1 MSSGDQSRID
11 EFFEDKTDSEKKR
24 QNKVSSH
31 PKKADLNTS
40 QNSKETSSGRQVGK
54 KAESGEQKILQNLP
68 NSKILPPPDGKEI
81 YLLDIQYSG
90 NKNKAVLTFVD
101 PISGQLFQWI
111 DQTGHRPY
119 LLTTLKPD
127 EIMQVDRVASSKN
140 FVGIES
146 VTRTNLLLFQERK
159 YSRIIGSNP
168 LAIGGRQDS
177 FRQLIGPAY
186 EADIRYHLN
195 YICDR
200 AITPASFFEF
210 RDNKPHER
218 TMQIDEE
225 IQNAL
230 EKAFEN
236 EEKEEKDLL
245 QEYMPL
251 LFSPMP
257 DVLRASFDIEV
268 ASDEGRMPNVVEAE
282 QAIISIALTDTLG
295 NRVVWVLLRKKKSG
309 LLLKQDVIIRV
320 FHNEKELIRDF
331 FSIISRYP
339 IVVTFNGD
347 NFDIPYLIRRAMRLE
362 FSEQEIPFEIKN
374 KEGYC
379 KSGAVHLDLYQFFK
393 QAAIKVYAFGNAY
406 DSASLDE
413 LSSALLGKQ
422 KIEFEGTIENLT
434 LDKLLEYNLR
444 DAELTLELTRFN
456 NNLVMDLIWTLMRIT
471 KMPMHD
477 FIRNTVSTWIRN
489 WFIFEHRKKKLLIPN
504 RSDILS
510 LKGSASTTAMIK
522 GKKYQGAIV
531 ITPKAGIWWN
541 VHVMDFASLYPSLI
555 KVRNL
560 SYETINCPHQDCQEN
575 VVPGTTHWVCTKKQG
590 FMSALVGFI
599 RDVRVNWFKPKT
611 KDSSLPK
618 RVRNQ
623 YNVIQASLKVLIN
636 AAYGVFGAEYFSF
649 YCPPVAESTA
659 ALARFA
665 ISKTKEYCE
674 NVLGLEVIYGDTDS
688 VFLLNPS
695 DEAVEELKKW
705 SRKELQ
711 VDLGTDYV
719 FRYVVLSERK
729 KNYFGVTNDGKI
741 IVKGLLGKKR
751 NTPPMVRKAFQR
763 VLNTLRNI
771 HSEKDF
777 ETARAKIIS
786 EIRIL
791 IKKIK
796 SFDFDIEEIAISQTV
811 SQSLK
816 NYKAWTPVLQAIAQL
831 FSDEDTTRQ
840 LGEGSTIF
848 FVPVRPFRFNV
859 NTEAIP
865 KQYQGTQ
872 TCSVKPIERV
882 KKRDEIDTEKIIEHV
897 RSTFSQILETLEISW
912 DEIQGVQSIDQFFD

>member
-1 MSSGDQSRID
+1 
-11 EFFEDKTDSEKKR
+11 
-24 QNKVSSH
+24 
-31 PKKADLNTS
+31 
-40 QNSKETSSGRQVGK
+40 
-54 KAESGEQKILQNLP
+54 
-68 NSKILPPPDGKEI
+68 
-81 YLLDIQYSG
+81 
-90 NKNKAVLTFVD
+90 
-101 PISGQLFQWI
+101 
-111 DQTGHRPY
+111 
-119 LLTTLKPD
+119 
-127 EIMQVDRVASSKN
+127 
-140 FVGIES
+140 
-146 VTRTNLLLFQERK
+146 
-159 YSRIIGSNP
+159 
-168 LAIGGRQDS
+168 
-177 FRQLIGPAY
+177 
-186 EADIRYHLN
+186 
-195 YICDR
+195 
-200 AITPASFFEF
+200 
-210 RDNKPHER
+210 
-218 TMQIDEE
+218 
-225 IQNAL
+225 
-230 EKAFEN
+230 
-236 EEKEEKDLL
+236 
-245 QEYMPL
+245 
-251 LFSPMP
+251 
-257 DVLRASFDIEV
+257 
-268 ASDEGRMPNVVEAE
+268 MPNVVGAE
-282 QAIISIALTDTLG
+282 QTIISIALTDTLG
-295 NRVVWVLLRKKKSG
+295 NKIAWVLLRKKENS
-309 LLLKQDVIIRV
+309 LSLNDNVVIRT
-320 FHNEKELIRDF
+320 FHSERELIRDF

-347 NFDIPYLIRRAMRLE
+347 NFDIPYLIRRALKLDLGE
-362 FSEQEIPFEIKN
+362 NEIPFEIKN

-379 KSGAVHLDLYQFFK
+379 KNGAVHLDLYQFFK

-413 LSSALLGKQ
+413 LSTVLLGKQ
-422 KIEFEGTIENLT
+422 KIEFEGTIEGLA
-434 LDKLLEYNLR
+434 LDKLLEYNLK

-471 KMPMHD
+471 KMPIHD

-510 LKGSASTTAMIK
+510 LKGSTSTTAIIK

-531 ITPKAGIWWN
+531 ITPQAGIWWN

-575 VVPGTTHWVCTKKQG
+575 VVPGTTHWVCAKKQG

-611 KDSSLPK
+611 KDKNLPQ
-618 RVRNQ
+618 RVRDQ

-674 NVLGLEVIYGDTDS
+674 NVLGLQVIYGDTDS

-695 DEAVEELKKW
+695 DEAVKRLKEW

-751 NTPPMVRKAFQR
+751 NTPPIVRKAFQK
-763 VLNTLRNI
+763 VLDILRNI

-777 ETARAKIIS
+777 ESAREKIIS
-786 EIRIL
+786 EIRVL

-796 SFDFDIEEIAISQTV
+796 SLDFNIEEIAINQTV
-811 SQSLK
+811 SQSLR

-831 FSDEDTTRQ
+831 FSDKDTTRQ
-840 LGEGSTIF
+840 LGEGATIF

-859 NTEAIP
+859 TADTIP
-865 KQYQGTQ
+865 KQFQGTQ
-872 TCSVKPIERV
+872 TCSVKPIEHI
-882 KKRDEIDTEKIIEHV
+882 KKLDEIDTEKIIEHV

>member
-1 MSSGDQSRID
+1 MSSGDQTRID
-11 EFFEDKTDSEKKR
+11 QFFGEKVDSEQKKQR
-24 QNKVSSH
+24 DTIRKSEEISVKSV
-31 PKKADLNTS
+31 
-40 QNSKETSSGRQVGK
+40 QNSKEEELDKENREEEVSQQT
-54 KAESGEQKILQNLP
+54 ILHQLP
-68 NSKILPPPDGKEI
+68 NSKILPPPEGKEV
-81 YLLDIQYSG
+81 YLLDVQYSG
-90 NKNKAVLTFVD
+90 KKNKAVLTFVD
-101 PISGQLFQWI
+101 PVSGQLFQWV
-111 DQTGHRPY
+111 DKTGHRPY
-119 LLTTLKPD
+119 LLTNRKPKD
-127 EIMQVDRVASSKN
+127 IMRINQIASSNN
-140 FVGIES
+140 FVGIEE
-146 VTRTNLLLFQERK
+146 VTRTNLLLFKELK
-159 YSRIIGSNP
+159 YARLIGSNP

-177 FRQLIGPAY
+177 FRQFIDPAY

-200 AITPASFFEF
+200 GITPASFFEF
-210 RDNKPHER
+210 KNNMPHER
-218 TMQIDEE
+218 RMQIDEK
-225 IQNAL
+225 IQIAL
-230 EKAFEN
+230 ERAFEK
-236 EEKEEKDLL
+236 ETEEEKDLL

-257 DVLRASFDIEV
+257 DILRAAFDIEV

-282 QAIISIALTDTLG
+282 QEVISIALTDTQE
-295 NRVVWVLLRKKKSG
+295 NKIVWVLLREKEN
-309 LLLKQDVIIRV
+309 DVSLNHVVIRA
-320 FHNEKELIRDF
+320 FHSEKELIQDF
-331 FSIISRYP
+331 FSNISRYP
-339 IVVTFNGD
+339 IIVTFNGD
-347 NFDIPYLIRRAMRLE
+347 NFDIPYLMRRALRLGIDE
-362 FSEQEIPFEIKN
+362 NEIPFEMKN

-413 LSSALLGKQ
+413 LSSVLLGKQ
-422 KIEFEGTIENLT
+422 KIEFEGAIEGLT
-434 LDKLLEYNLR
+434 LDKLLKYNLR
-444 DAELTLELTRFN
+444 DAELTLELTRFS

-510 LKGSASTTAMIK
+510 LKGSTSTTAIIK

-560 SYETINCPHQDCQEN
+560 SYETINCPHQDCQDN
-575 VVPGTTHWVCTKKQG
+575 IVPGTTHWVCSKKQG

-611 KDSSLPK
+611 KDDSLPV
-618 RVRNQ
+618 RVRSQ

-674 NVLGLEVIYGDTDS
+674 TVLGLQVIYGDTDS

-695 DEAVEELKKW
+695 DEAVKRLKEW
-705 SRKELQ
+705 SREELQ

-751 NTPPMVRKAFQR
+751 NTPPMVRKAFQK
-763 VLNTLRNI
+763 VLDILRNI

-777 ETARAKIIS
+777 ETAREKIIS

-791 IKKIK
+791 IKRIK
-796 SFDFDIEEIAISQTV
+796 ALNFDIKEIAISQTV

-831 FSDEDTTRQ
+831 LSDKDTTRQ
-840 LGEGSTIF
+840 LGEGSAIF
-848 FVPVRPFRFNV
+848 FVPVRPFRINV
-859 NTEAIP
+859 TADTIP
-865 KQYQGTQ
+865 ERFHGTQ
-872 TCSVKPIERV
+872 TCSVKPIEHV
-882 KKRDEIDTEKIIEHV
+882 KKLDEIDTEKIIEHV
-897 RSTFSQILETLEISW
+897 KSTFSQILETLEISW